1 MTEWKS
7 RLCLGLFCFL
17 QRCVAW
23 FTVICNPSY
32 CDGNSDRLLRAFYS
46 VFFIRFNVGQSSI
59 TDFTYLCKKQ
69 DLPPSLSRYSL
80 LFLLLA
86 SLFFQAETNAAVTY
100 GARGNS
106 VSGTT
111 SLTVPYPTGIAAGDL
126 LILTVGNKYPTNG
139 PTTPTGWT
147 LFQASGGLGTA
158 GNDSGQVYSTVFVK
172 EAVGTESGNLTVT
185 VTSANT
191 SMARM
196 FRYTKAAGTVW
207 GYAAT
212 TGSDNIA
219 GPGRTW
225 NVTGAANPGITAGD
239 VVIVASGLN
248 GNQVTNWTESITAT
262 GATFGTVTER
272 QDATSGTGNDM
283 GMIVSEHPVSSGT
296 ATAAP
301 DYAMTAANG
310 TITTNSP
317 TGASVFLRIR
327 EIPLP
332 TTTIATKSFSA
343 DTGTSSTD
351 FITNTAAQTISG
363 TLSAVTVSGE
373 VVEVSLNNGTSWTTA
388 SNTIGTNTWSLATTL
403 TASNTLQV
411 RVTNSAGSGT
421 AISQAYVLDTT
432 APTTTIATKTF
443 SADTGISSTDFIT
456 NTAAQT
462 ISGTL
467 SAVSVTGE
475 IVEVSINNGSSWTTA
490 TNTIGT
496 NTWSRATTLTA
507 SDTLKVRVTD
517 TAGNSGTA
525 ISQAYVLD
533 QTAPTLAITSNVSA
547 LKAGET
553 ATITFTFSEDPG
565 ATFTW
570 NGTTGDVV
578 VSNGSLGAIS
588 GSGTTRTATF
598 TPTANLASG
607 NAGITVAAGTYTDT
621 AGNNGGAG
629 TTPTISIDTL
639 APTVNSVAITSA
651 TGILNSTLNTG
662 DVVSVTVTMSETT
675 TVTGTPR
682 LALNIGGTTVQANY
696 ASGSPGTALVF
707 TYTILI
713 GQTDANG
720 ISIDLNSLTL
730 NSGTIVDA
738 AGNAATLTHSAVT
751 DNAGY
756 KVDTTA
762 PTASVTTATII
773 NTGNAVVQST
783 ETGTAYLVNN
793 TVTVTNEASITS
805 SGDTNFNSVAIVTA
819 NTNTNLA
826 ATGLV
831 DGTYKV
837 YTVDAAGNLSA
848 PSSNSVT
855 INSSVSCT
863 SQATGSWS
871 ASATWVQPQ
880 CHNGGVPI
888 AGDNVTIASG
898 HTVTRSITT
907 PPTLATLT
915 INSGGVLTNNSA
927 LTLTGAMSN
936 AGTYSGNGAVTI
948 GGNFTNT
955 GSYSAGSATTILS
968 GNFSNSGTFTAG
980 SGTWTFSGSSALS
993 LTGATSFNNLTL
1005 NNAAGLT
1012 LNNNVTVSNTLTL
1025 TSGIL
1030 SVGANTLTFNNSIGG
1045 VGANTNLSTTSSSN
1059 IILSGLGVA
1068 IPSSVTTL
1076 NDLTING
1083 SATLGSS
1090 ITLSGTLTLLGTSK
1104 LITNSNTLILPNDCS
1119 INSVIRTSGYVLGNL
1134 KLTFPA
1140 GAPTCIYHVGD
1151 NTGYSP
1157 ITVTLAGSAG
1167 GTLVGRVDQPDHPD
1181 TLTSASGIDWT
1192 KSANHYWTLTP
1203 GTLASST
1210 SYSATLQFCASSGS
1224 CSALEVDTA
1233 ANTGNFLVAL
1243 KSSGIWSTQTVGAK
1257 TAYTT
1262 QVTGLTG
1269 FGEFS
1274 VGEISNNNCYN
1285 DGFTGADG
1293 AAPGANWS
1301 VGNKNTSAT
1310 TFGNPKINNNRLRL
1324 TDTSNGV
1331 ATWVTLQKLFPAAGN
1346 KVTLEFDHFAYGG
1359 GGADGIAVVLSNA
1372 ATTSQAGAF
1381 GGSLGYAQKGESPI
1395 SDCTTAGGCPGF
1407 GGGWLGV
1414 GIDEYGNFSATT
1426 DGRFGGTG
1434 FTQDSVSVRGSGSG
1448 MSGYRFLLG
1457 TGTLSPGVDGNNG
1470 ASPPHRY
1477 RVIVDHTDSVHAWT
1491 SVERDISG
1499 GGTAYT
1505 ALIGCPPGVTTGC
1518 TPFDVKDPGYSQ
1530 DAVPAYWNVSFTG
1543 STGATSNI
1551 HEVDTLKICTVQGLA
1566 SLAFHHLKIEHGRT
1580 ACTTNAATVT
1590 IKACATADCG
1600 ALYMGSVTANL
1611 STTGGGGT
1619 WSPTSPIT
1627 FSGGQTTVTLTDGTA
1642 HTVVLDATAT
1652 SPTTSNAT
1660 RCFNGTTE
1668 TCLLTFSDC
1677 TFDAVEVGAAAYTP
1691 IYTKLAN
1698 TSFDLKIL
1706 SLIATS
1712 QTASTVELVDASSGT
1727 CDTFTSLQ
1735 NSTTT
1740 VPSTFSANSN
1750 KTFSF
1755 TYNNAAPNV
1764 RVRVISTGPV
1774 YSCSSDNFAIRPK
1787 TFTLASNA
1795 TQTGSSGTPVFR
1807 AGTDPF
1813 TLSATAVYSAT
1824 TTNNY
1829 TGTPKLNLSSG
1840 MISSTL
1846 AHLGA
1851 LNSAAF
1857 SSASSGVATASPTY
1871 SEVGNFSLAQY
1882 AVYDDSFAL
1891 VDSVKGECTSGFSNT
1906 LSSSR
1911 YSCQFGSDAAGA
1923 FGRFVPDHFT
1933 AVASVADVCTT
1944 GAFTYMGRPVT
1955 LSTTNVIEAR
1965 NAANAVTQNYT
1976 PPYAPGTVSFGAEN
1990 ADNGTDLLPRLT
2002 FSNVGSWNAGIYRLT
2017 SADGTFT
2024 RPTAAVAD
2032 GTWGPFESLDIGL
2045 TVNDSDVTTLPQV
2058 SSADMNPNVA
2068 GGSAF
2073 TYKKLTGSPMH
2084 MRLGRLSLQNA
2095 YGSELLDLPMPLTA
2109 QYWDGS
2115 SWVLNAADSSSN
2127 CTVLNIPTI
2136 GNGLALNLANAGL
2149 TAAAT
2154 WNSPLASGN
2163 AGLSLSA
2170 PGATHTGYVDVTIDS
2185 PDWLDFN
2192 WDGLDQGGD
2201 GDLFDDKP
2209 TARATFGIY
2218 NTGNTNFIYIRELY

>member
-1 MTEWKS
+1 MIDWKNRVCFS
-7 RLCLGLFCFL
+7 WFCFLVDWIRTFCNPTYCLRLLISQSNPPSLILNFSLGAGSNPTYGTRLGLFAILALCFAWSGPSL
-17 QRCVAW
+17 AVTQTKTPAAATDCTSVTGIGSVAW
-23 FTVICNPSY
+23 
-32 CDGNSDRLLRAFYS
+32 
-46 VFFIRFNVGQSSI
+46 
-59 TDFTYLCKKQ
+59 
-69 DLPPSLSRYSL
+69 
-80 LFLLLA
+80 
-86 SLFFQAETNAAVTY
+86 TNAGRAISSNNSYATISLD
-100 GARGNS
+100 GA
-106 VSGTT
+106 T
-111 SLTVPYPTGIAAGDL
+111 SNYLKCLNFGFTIPTGATING
-126 LILTVGNKYPTNG
+126 ITVNVERKSSN
-139 PTTPTGWT
+139 
-147 LFQASGGLGTA
+147 ASGG
-158 GNDSGQVYSTVFVK
+158 
-172 EAVGTESGNLTVT
+172 
-185 VTSANT
+185 
-191 SMARM
+191 
-196 FRYTKAAGTVW
+196 
-207 GYAAT
+207 
-212 TGSDNIA
+212 
-219 GPGRTW
+219 
-225 NVTGAANPGITAGD
+225 
-239 VVIVASGLN
+239 
-248 GNQVTNWTESITAT
+248 
-262 GATFGTVTER
+262 
-272 QDATSGTGNDM
+272 QDAAM
-283 GMIVSEHPVSSGT
+283 RIVKG
-296 ATAAP
+296 
-301 DYAMTAANG
+301 G
-310 TITTNSP
+310 
-317 TGASVFLRIR
+317 
-327 EIPLP
+327 
-332 TTTIATKSFSA
+332 
-343 DTGTSSTD
+343 
-351 FITNTAAQTISG
+351 
-363 TLSAVTVSGE
+363 
-373 VVEVSLNNGTSWTTA
+373 
-388 SNTIGTNTWSLATTL
+388 TIGTTDQSTATTYTTSDVTEAHGGATTLWGLSWASTDINSANFGAAFASQEDAAGGSRTHSVDLIQISVDYTPIISTPSLTSVTDDQGAITGTVANNGSTDDTQPVVRVSLSGTNAISGDTVQLYNSGSALGSATTL
-403 TASNTLQV
+403 TGTHITNGYVDITTTTLSNGSTYVL
-411 RVTNSAGSGT
+411 TAKAIDSAGNAST
-421 AISQAYVLDTT
+421 ASSSHTITVDTT
-432 APTTTIATKTF
+432 APGAP
-443 SADTGISSTDFIT
+443 SIT
-456 NTAAQT
+456 
-462 ISGTL
+462 
-467 SAVSVTGE
+467 SVTDDQG
-475 IVEVSINNGSSWTTA
+475 SITGAVANNGS
-490 TNTIGT
+490 TNDTQPVVRVSLSGT
-496 NTWSRATTLTA
+496 NAVSSDTVQLYNSGSALGSATTLTGTHITNGYV
-507 SDTLKVRVTD
+507 DITTTTL
-517 TAGNSGTA
+517 
-525 ISQAYVLD
+525 
-533 QTAPTLAITSNVSA
+533 
-547 LKAGET
+547 
-553 ATITFTFSEDPG
+553 
-565 ATFTW
+565 
-570 NGTTGDVV
+570 
-578 VSNGSLGAIS
+578 SNGSTYVL
-588 GSGTTRTATF
+588 TAKVID
-598 TPTANLASG
+598 S
-607 NAGITVAAGTYTDT
+607 
-621 AGNNGGAG
+621 AGNTSTASANH
-629 TTPTISIDTL
+629 TI
-639 APTVNSVAITSA
+639 
-651 TGILNSTLNTG
+651 
-662 DVVSVTVTMSETT
+662 
-675 TVTGTPR
+675 
-682 LALNIGGTTVQANY
+682 
-696 ASGSPGTALVF
+696 
-707 TYTILI
+707 TI
-713 GQTDANG
+713 
-720 ISIDLNSLTL
+720 
-730 NSGTIVDA
+730 
-738 AGNAATLTHSAVT
+738 
-751 DNAGY
+751 
-756 KVDTTA
+756 DTTA

-783 ETGTAYLVNN
+783 ETGTAYLVND
-793 TVTVTNEASITS
+793 TVTVTDEASITS
-805 SGDTNFNSVAIVTA
+805 SGDTNFNSVSIATA
-819 NTNTNLA
+819 NNNTNLP

-915 INSGGVLTNNSA
+915 INSGGILTNNSA

-955 GSYSAGSATTILS
+955 GSYSAGSATTTLS

-1045 VGANTNLSTTSSSN
+1045 VGADTNLSTTSSSN

-1210 SYSATLQFCASSGS
+1210 SYSATLQFCANSGS

-1414 GIDEYGNFSATT
+1414 GIDEYGNFSAST

-1457 TGTLSPGVDGNNG
+1457 TGTLSPGVDGNNA

-1505 ALIGCPPGVTTGC
+1505 TLIGCPPGVTTGC

-1543 STGATSNI
+1543 STGATTNI

-1566 SLAFHHLKIEHGRT
+1566 SLTFHHLKIEHGRT
-1580 ACTTNAATVT
+1580 ACTANAATVT

-1668 TCLLTFSDC
+1668 TCFLTFSVC
-1677 TFDAVEVGAAAYTP
+1677 TFDVVEVGAAAYTP

-1712 QTASTVELVDASSGT
+1712 QTANTVELVDASSGT

-1735 NSTTT
+1735 NSTTA

-1851 LNSAAF
+1851 LSSAAF
-1857 SSASSGVATASPTY
+1857 SSANSGVATASPTY

-1933 AVASVADVCTT
+1933 ITAGTPTSGC
-1944 GAFTYMGRPVT
+1944 GNFTYFGQDGFTTVFT
-1955 LSTTNVIEAR
+1955 LTAQ
-1965 NAANAVTQNYT
+1965 NASGGTTQNYAGDGVIGWAKLPLTAWGASPASAGSPGFGFAVSAWSPSQPAGATFAASTTVGFPNATDSNSWKSGRTTVTAKHQISRPSALTGETNVTISAQPVDSDGVTT
-1976 PPYAPGTVSFGAEN
+1976 P
-1990 ADNGTDLLPRLT
+1990 
-2002 FSNVGSWNAGIYRLT
+2002 
-2017 SADGTFT
+2017 
-2024 RPTAAVAD
+2024 AAVALN
-2032 GTWGPFESLDIGL
+2032 TAL
-2045 TVNDSDVTTLPQV
+2045 LPLR
-2058 SSADMNPNVA
+2058 
-2068 GGSAF
+2068 
-2073 TYKKLTGSPMH
+2073 Y
-2084 MRLGRLSLQNA
+2084 GRLALQNA
-2095 YGSELLDLPMPLTA
+2095 YGSELLDLPMSLTA
-2109 QYWDGS
+2109 EYWNGTSWATNELDNCTILESVNIGYGNYQGTLSDTNMGALSFRTADPITGSCTASSALSGSMSAGRSCILFSKPLSAATGSVDLSINLGSAGGSCVSPIVSAGSSADMDYLSGNWCDGS
-2115 SWVLNAADSSSN
+2115 YDRDP
-2127 CTVLNIPTI
+2127 I
-2136 GNGLALNLANAGL
+2136 
-2149 TAAAT
+2149 
-2154 WNSPLASGN
+2154 
-2163 AGLSLSA
+2163 
-2170 PGATHTGYVDVTIDS
+2170 
-2185 PDWLDFN
+2185 
-2192 WDGLDQGGD
+2192 
-2201 GDLFDDKP
+2201 
-2209 TARATFGIY
+2209 ARATFGLY
-2218 NTGNTNFIYIRELY
+2218 KGNSHFIYIRELY

>member
-1 MTEWKS
+1 M
-7 RLCLGLFCFL
+7 
-17 QRCVAW
+17 
-23 FTVICNPSY
+23 
-32 CDGNSDRLLRAFYS
+32 
-46 VFFIRFNVGQSSI
+46 GQG
-59 TDFTYLCKKQ
+59 
-69 DLPPSLSRYSL
+69 
-80 LFLLLA
+80 
-86 SLFFQAETNAAVTY
+86 AETLSATQTDAAGNTSPAGTRAISVDTSVPVAPVINTVATDDIINVAEQTGVITGTNETGATVALSLGGNTRAATVT
-100 GARGNS
+100 
-106 VSGTT
+106 GTT
-111 SLTVPYPTGIAAGDL
+111 WSYTLIAADITAMGQGAETLSATQTDAAGNTSPASTRAISVDTSAPTVSSVAISSATGIQ
-126 LILTVGNKYPTNG
+126 NN
-139 PTTPTGWT
+139 T
-147 LFQASGGLGTA
+147 L
-158 GNDSGQVYSTVFVK
+158 N
-172 EAVGTESGNLTVT
+172 
-185 VTSANT
+185 
-191 SMARM
+191 
-196 FRYTKAAGTVW
+196 
-207 GYAAT
+207 
-212 TGSDNIA
+212 
-219 GPGRTW
+219 
-225 NVTGAANPGITAGD
+225 AGD
-239 VVIVASGLN
+239 VV
-248 GNQVTNWTESITAT
+248 
-262 GATFGTVTER
+262 
-272 QDATSGTGNDM
+272 
-283 GMIVSEHPVSSGT
+283 
-296 ATAAP
+296 
-301 DYAMTAANG
+301 
-310 TITTNSP
+310 
-317 TGASVFLRIR
+317 
-327 EIPLP
+327 
-332 TTTIATKSFSA
+332 SA
-343 DTGTSSTD
+343 
-351 FITNTAAQTISG
+351 
-363 TLSAVTVSGE
+363 
-373 VVEVSLNNGTSWTTA
+373 
-388 SNTIGTNTWSLATTL
+388 
-403 TASNTLQV
+403 
-411 RVTNSAGSGT
+411 
-421 AISQAYVLDTT
+421 
-432 APTTTIATKTF
+432 
-443 SADTGISSTDFIT
+443 
-456 NTAAQT
+456 
-462 ISGTL
+462 
-467 SAVSVTGE
+467 
-475 IVEVSINNGSSWTTA
+475 
-490 TNTIGT
+490 
-496 NTWSRATTLTA
+496 
-507 SDTLKVRVTD
+507 
-517 TAGNSGTA
+517 
-525 ISQAYVLD
+525 
-533 QTAPTLAITSNVSA
+533 
-547 LKAGET
+547 
-553 ATITFTFSEDPG
+553 
-565 ATFTW
+565 
-570 NGTTGDVV
+570 
-578 VSNGSLGAIS
+578 
-588 GSGTTRTATF
+588 
-598 TPTANLASG
+598 
-607 NAGITVAAGTYTDT
+607 
-621 AGNNGGAG
+621 
-629 TTPTISIDTL
+629 
-639 APTVNSVAITSA
+639 
-651 TGILNSTLNTG
+651 
-662 DVVSVTVTMSETT
+662 TVTMSEVT

-696 ASGSPGTALVF
+696 ASGSPGTTLVF
-707 TYTILI
+707 TYTILA

-738 AGNAATLTHSAVT
+738 VGNAATLTHTAVTDNAGYKVDTSAPAAPVINTVATDNIINTAEQTSAITGTNETGATVALSLGGNTRAATVTGTTWSYTLVAADITAMGQGAETLSATQTDVAGNTSAAGTRAISVDTSAPIVSSVAISSATGIQNSTLNAGDVVSVTVTMNEATTVTGTPQLALTIGSTPVSANYASGSGSTALVFTYTILAGQTDANGISIAANSLSGTLKDAAGNAATLTHGAVT

-762 PTASVTTATII
+762 PTASVTTATIV

-793 TVTVTNEASITS
+793 TVTVTDETSITS
-805 SGDTNFNSVAIVTA
+805 SGDTNFNSVSIVTA
-819 NTNTNLA
+819 GTNTNLP

-848 PSSNSVT
+848 PSGNSVT

-915 INSGGVLTNNSA
+915 INSGGILTNNSA

-936 AGTYSGNGAVTI
+936 AGTYSGNGTVTI

-955 GSYSAGSATTILS
+955 GTYTGGSGTTTLS

-1045 VGANTNLSTTSSSN
+1045 VGADTNLSTTSSSN

-1076 NDLTING
+1076 NNLTING

-1210 SYSATLQFCASSGS
+1210 SYSATLQFCANSGS

-1457 TGTLSPGVDGNNG
+1457 TGTLSPGVDGNNA

-1566 SLAFHHLKIEHGRT
+1566 SLTFHHLKIEHGGT

-1590 IKACATADCG
+1590 IKACATADCN
-1600 ALYMGSVTANL
+1600 ALYMGSVTVNL
-1611 STTGGGGT
+1611 SATAGT
-1619 WSPTSPIT
+1619 WAPASPIT
-1627 FSGGQTTVTLTDGTA
+1627 FSGGQTTVTLADSSAQTDDLGA
-1642 HTVVLDATAT
+1642 VAT

-1660 RCFNGTTE
+1660 QCNGTVGP
-1668 TCLLTFSDC
+1668 CSLTFAVC
-1677 TFDAVEVGAAAYTP
+1677 TFDAVEEGAAAYTP

-1698 TSFDLKIL
+1698 TSFNLDVL
-1706 SLIATS
+1706 SLVDS
-1712 QTASTVELVDASSGT
+1712 PQTLTAIELVDMSSGT
-1727 CDTFTSLQ
+1727 CSHPSNVLSPVTLSPALSGIVPNFT
-1735 NSTTT
+1735 
-1740 VPSTFSANSN
+1740 ANQRKSF
-1750 KTFSF
+1750 TF

-1764 RVRVISTGPV
+1764 RVRVTTAGSV
-1774 YSCSSDNFAIRPK
+1774 YSCSSDNFAIRPQSFIL
-1787 TFTLASNA
+1787 TSEASN
-1795 TQTGSSGTPVFR
+1795 TGISGLPVIS
-1807 AGTDPF
+1807 AGSPF
-1813 TLSATAVYSAT
+1813 WLDATAVSST
-1824 TTNNY
+1824 TTTGY

-1840 MISSTL
+1840 MVSTIPDTNPGN
-1846 AHLGA
+1846 LG
-1851 LNSAAF
+1851 SAAF
-1857 SSASSGVATASPTY
+1857 SAVGGGVARASGLTY
-1871 SEVGNFSLAQY
+1871 SEVGGFSLGQY
-1882 AVYDDSFAL
+1882 TVYDDTFAE
-1891 VDSVKGECTSGFSNT
+1891 VDSVKRECTSGFSNT
-1906 LSSSR
+1906 LSSRR
-1911 YSCQFGSDAAGA
+1911 YSCQFGSSGNT
-1923 FGRFVPDHFT
+1923 FGRFVPHHFT
-1933 AVASVADVCTT
+1933 ITA
-1944 GAFTYMGRPVT
+1944 GAPTSGCGSFTYFGQDGFTTSFT
-1955 LSTTNVIEAR
+1955 LTAQ
-1965 NAANAVTQNYT
+1965 NANGGTTQNYT
-1976 PPYAPGTVSFGAEN
+1976 GDGVTGWAKLPLTADAAGYSRFGFAVSTWSPSQPPDAILAASSTAPTVTPTSLKLAPINTWEFGSIYVTAKHRISRPS
-1990 ADNGTDLLPRLT
+1990 ALT
-2002 FSNVGSWNAGIYRLT
+2002 GETGVTI
-2017 SADGTFT
+2017 SAQPVDSDGVTT
-2024 RPTAAVAD
+2024 PAAVALN
-2032 GTWGPFESLDIGL
+2032 TAL
-2045 TVNDSDVTTLPQV
+2045 LPLR
-2058 SSADMNPNVA
+2058 
-2068 GGSAF
+2068 
-2073 TYKKLTGSPMH
+2073 Y
-2084 MRLGRLSLQNA
+2084 GRLALQNA
-2095 YGSELLDLPMPLTA
+2095 YGSELLDLAIPVSA
-2109 QYWDGS
+2109 QYWNGS
-2115 SWVLNAADSSSN
+2115 SFVTNGLDN
-2127 CTVLNIPTI
+2127 CTTLESVNIGYGNYQGTLSDTNI
-2136 GNGLALNLANAGL
+2136 GGLSFRTADPITGSCTASSALSGSMSAGRSCIL
-2149 TAAAT
+2149 FSKPLSAAT
-2154 WNSPLASGN
+2154 GSVDLSINLGSAGGSCLSPILSAGSSADMDYLSGN
-2163 AGLSLSA
+2163 
-2170 PGATHTGYVDVTIDS
+2170 
-2185 PDWLDFN
+2185 WC
-2192 WDGLDQGGD
+2192 DQSYD
-2201 GDLFDDKP
+2201 RDP
-2209 TARATFGIY
+2209 IARATFGLY
-2218 NTGNTNFIYIRELY
+2218 KGNSHFIYIRELY